1 MEVKRYQENEQQK
14 TIRRRMIKPIQE
26 RIVRDITNL
35 LDQEEDCCK
44 PAVSTG
50 NFYSNGERSGDKN
63 KTLSQSKNTL
73 MKSNHT

>member
-1 MEVKRYQENEQQK
+1 MEVKRNQENEQQK
-14 TIRRRMIKPIQE
+14 TIRRRMIKAIQE

-50 NFYSNGERSGDKN
+50 NIYIATIILNMRVMVIKIKLFLNQRIP
-63 KTLSQSKNTL
+63 
-73 MKSNHT
+73 

>member
-1 MEVKRYQENEQQK
+1 MEVKRNQENEQQK
-14 TIRRRMIKPIQE
+14 TMRRRMIKAIQE

-50 NFYSNGERSGDKN
+50 NIYIYSNNYIEYESNGDQN
-63 KTLSQSKNTL
+63 KTLS
-73 MKSNHT
+73 